1 MLEESRGN
9 SQRDQRGLRNHT
21 DIPAGIHQRS
31 QHRVLQNCRPFL
43 ARRKKSVFP
52 HFHDYLVEERGERE
66 VSVPAGHGMGV
77 EEVNNRGE
85 KEVSARVVELA
96 GKRGKK
102 RGKKREE
109 TSVSGL
115 GGSERS
121 RGGGWEM
128 CPEGAA
134 EVDERER
141 GRSVEE
147 GR

>member
-1 MLEESRGN
+1 ME
-9 SQRDQRGLRNHT
+9 
-21 DIPAGIHQRS
+21 
-31 QHRVLQNCRPFL
+31 
-43 ARRKKSVFP
+43 
-52 HFHDYLVEERGERE
+52 
-66 VSVPAGHGMGV
+66 
-77 EEVNNRGE
+77 E
-85 KEVSARVVELA
+85 KEKIKVFVDVQN
-96 GKRGKK
+96 GKTVCICRRSNKKCGKK